1 MVHLAFQVPAGLISA
16 HKANI
21 EGLDGIIE
29 VIHADQA
36 DYQITRHPCWAVCGV
51 YAKDHSAALAWGCTS
66 FWEQRCDSELTTYFY
81 WPGLPTKLR
90 TPTLHKTQDALDS
103 ELPEETNCLPDICF
117 NIRSCSYTSPSMM
130 HAFTASVSV
139 RPRLAFHCIQPAT
152 DLSQAPGFVHPMG
165 GQDSKSWANVHVY
178 DGQYY
183 THRYYGYVWCM
194 KIPSCRT
201 RLNSLRHSISRCKT
215 VFLLT
220 SIFPLPQTCPYTDL
234 IQFISGF
241 CKISTSLS
249 ANTMNK
255 AEYIRGWVTSNESGN
270 LRCPN

>member
-1 MVHLAFQVPAGLISA
+1 MVHLAFQVPRVWSRHKKRISL
-16 HKANI
+16 KKSTQI
-21 EGLDGIIE
+21 RRKS
-29 VIHADQA
+29 QA
-36 DYQITRHPCWAVCGV
+36 PLLSCLWRVRQGSLRSLGMTRLYQFLGTKI
-51 YAKDHSAALAWGCTS
+51 
-66 FWEQRCDSELTTYFY
+66 DSELTDTAYFY

-178 DGQYY
+178 DGQHY
-183 THRYYGYVWCM
+183 THRYYG
-194 KIPSCRT
+194 
-201 RLNSLRHSISRCKT
+201 
-215 VFLLT
+215 
-220 SIFPLPQTCPYTDL
+220 
-234 IQFISGF
+234 
-241 CKISTSLS
+241 
-249 ANTMNK
+249 
-255 AEYIRGWVTSNESGN
+255 
-270 LRCPN
+270 